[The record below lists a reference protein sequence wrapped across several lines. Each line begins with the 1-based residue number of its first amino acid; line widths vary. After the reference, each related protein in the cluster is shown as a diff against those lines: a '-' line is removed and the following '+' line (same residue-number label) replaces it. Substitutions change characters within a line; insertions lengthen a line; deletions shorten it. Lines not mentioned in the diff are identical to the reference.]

1 MKRNFNVPVLDFEGR
16 AHVRTVNKIDE
27 KGVLKLDEKNQ
38 AVFSHFEPMTLRTYA
53 MDALAGR
60 WRGED
65 HMSVKDA
72 VERMRIYDKL
82 AAAQDGEVDISS
94 EEGKLIV
101 ETALRKGDSA
111 MVIAR
116 LQMLIDTDPVLR
128 AV

>member
-65 HMSVKDA
+65 QMSVKDA